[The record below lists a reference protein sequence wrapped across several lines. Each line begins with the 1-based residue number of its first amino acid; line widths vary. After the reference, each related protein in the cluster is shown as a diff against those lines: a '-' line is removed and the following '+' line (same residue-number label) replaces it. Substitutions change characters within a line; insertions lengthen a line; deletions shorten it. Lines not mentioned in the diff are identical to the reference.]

1 MNFDTS
7 SVNQR
12 TKKTRPSH
20 LSISVVL
27 GALLLAGCAQTTT
40 RQTPEL
46 SKERRSVEP
55 IVSLG
60 GSFKALPAVSHTQSR
75 VVLYRDAQSA
85 LTGAT
90 SVFLD
95 ERYHASL
102 EAGAWSSLCYKTG
115 PVEMGA
121 RQMRVGSSPKDLP
134 DTITALTLTPGQT
147 HYVRVQSN
155 GAKPVLQPV
164 AAAQAL
170 QELAGTRQQIHTVSR
185 VAIDCQ
191 PETAPAVVAPL
202 PDQTYTL
209 TADTLFAFDRADR
222 AAMTDAGT
230 RAIDQLLSRLSQD
243 FSRIDR
249 VHLIGHADPLGK
261 AERNE
266 RLAIERALTV
276 REHIMRSGAVAAPI
290 TVEGRGSRDPVVSS
304 CGKPATPQTIACN
317 QPNRR
322 VTVEVIGVRR

>member
-1 MNFDTS
+1 MKSPKSNLFII
-7 SVNQR
+7 VMM
-12 TKKTRPSH
+12 
-20 LSISVVL
+20 
-27 GALLLAGCAQTTT
+27 GALLLAGCAQTST
-40 RQTPEL
+40 RPTPEL

-75 VVLYRDAQSA
+75 VVLYRDVQSA
-85 LTGAT
+85 LNGAT

-121 RQMRVGSSPKDLP
+121 RQMRVGGSPKDLP
-134 DTITALTLTPGQT
+134 DTITALTLMPGQT

-155 GAKPVLQPV
+155 GDKPVLQPV

-185 VAIDCQ
+185 VAVDCQ
-191 PETAPAVVAPL
+191 PETQPAVIAPL
-202 PDQTYTL
+202 PVQTYTL
-209 TADTLFAFDRADR
+209 AANTYFAFDRADR

-230 RAIDQLLSRLSQD
+230 RAIDQLLLRLSQD
-243 FSRIDR
+243 FSRIER
-249 VHLIGHADPLGK
+249 VHLIGHADPLGS

-276 REHIMRSGAVAAPI
+276 REHILRTGNVAAPI
-290 TVEGRGSRDPVVSS
+290 TVEGRGSREPVVSN
-304 CGKPATPQTIACN
+304 CGYTATPQTIACN
-317 QPNRR
+317 RANRR